1 MAVLEELL
9 QDLAD
14 ETEAFLSLLEQV
26 GATRFSLVTPAAPWT
41 VTDTVAH
48 LAFFDDQQRFAILD
62 PSGFEQSVEKAMLLD
77 RSLVDIAR
85 DTYVDEAPDEVVEW
99 FETSRA
105 DLLKTFHEC
114 DPGERL
120 SWFGPSMG
128 VASAV
133 TARLME
139 TWAHGVDLADTIDV
153 APVASARLRH
163 IALLAHRAMPFAYG
177 AHGLQLPLDP
187 LRFEL
192 TGPDEE
198 LWSFGDED
206 ATSIV
211 LGSALEL
218 CLVATH
224 RRHVADTSLVATTEE
239 AAHYLSIAQAFAGA
253 PGQGRQ
259 PKGLQ

>member
-120 SWFGPSMG
+120 SHPAPRLTVGAPAGG
-128 VASAV
+128 VAAPH
-133 TARLME
+133 T
-139 TWAHGVDLADTIDV
+139 HG
-153 APVASARLRH
+153 
-163 IALLAHRAMPFAYG
+163 
-177 AHGLQLPLDP
+177 Q
-187 LRFEL
+187 
-192 TGPDEE
+192 
-198 LWSFGDED
+198 
-206 ATSIV
+206 
-211 LGSALEL
+211 
-218 CLVATH
+218 
-224 RRHVADTSLVATTEE
+224 
-239 AAHYLSIAQAFAGA
+239 
-253 PGQGRQ
+253 
-259 PKGLQ
+259 